1 VRVSDPFGAADF
13 AAAADVSRETLARLE
28 IYAALLATWNKRMN
42 LVAAS
47 TLKDLWR
54 RHMLDSAQLHR
65 YIPKESRV
73 LVDFGSG
80 AGFPGL
86 VLAIMGV
93 PDVHLVESNQ
103 RKCAFLREAARVTH
117 THVTIHCGRAESLTP
132 WPADVVTAR
141 ALSSL
146 SLLLEYAE
154 PFLTP
159 KTVCLFPKGR
169 GVKEELMETQKTWK
183 IAFDVLYSMTD
194 TQGTILRLEA
204 ISRDRAC

>member
-1 VRVSDPFGAADF
+1 VSNPLFAADF
-13 AAAADVSRETLARLE
+13 AAAANVSRETLARLE
-28 IYAALLATWNKRMN
+28 IYAALLATWNKRIN
-42 LVAAS
+42 LVGAS
-47 TLKDLWR
+47 TMNDLWR

-65 YIPKESRV
+65 YIPKECRV

-103 RKCAFLREAARVTH
+103 RKCAFLREAARVTQ
-117 THVTIHCGRAESLTP
+117 TRVTIHCARAEALAS

-146 SLLLEYAE
+146 PLLLKYAE

-159 KTVCLFPKGR
+159 NTICLFLKGR
-169 GVKEELMETQKTWK
+169 GVKEELTETKKTWN
-183 IAFDVLYSMTD
+183 IAFKMLYSMTD
-194 TQGTILRLEA
+194 TQGTVLRLEA
-204 ISRDRAC
+204 ISRDLAC

>member
-1 VRVSDPFGAADF
+1 MSDPFGAADF

-183 IAFDVLYSMTD
+183 IAFDMLYSMTD